1 MNSETNQK
9 LVHILDREN
18 SVPNPP
24 DTHIFAAL
32 KVYKHAADPHS
43 TLMSIQR
50 KYSKFEDA
58 LCKINLEYFPYDFP
72 EDSVSELFSDLTKY
86 KHAIATLKNY
96 WSKELYLQREKNFR
110 ELNLETDEL
119 NNELKRLADEL
130 KFQETT
136 MTREDAH
143 IYAFYLK
150 EKHKEFY
157 LLAQDIDSRI
167 SAKLDA

>member
-18 SVPNPP
+18 SVTNPP
-24 DTHIFAAL
+24 DTYIFSKL
-32 KVYKHAADPHS
+32 TDYQSVDVPYC
-43 TLMSIQR
+43 SIGEIEE
-50 KYSKFEDA
+50 KYSKFEDG
-58 LCKINLEYFPYDFP
+58 LRQRNLEYFHEDF
-72 EDSVSELFSDLTKY
+72 VSELFSDLTEY

-96 WSKELYLQREKNFR
+96 WTKEMYLQGEKNFR
-110 ELNLETDEL
+110 KLNFEADEL
-119 NNELKRLADEL
+119 NNELKILADKF

-150 EKHKEFY
+150 EKHKKFC

-167 SAKLDA
+167 SAELDA